1 MRQRN
6 AAVALACLLCAIS
19 AAAQTPSLAPE
30 PLWLVARWDGRE
42 TAPGLWLRLDG
53 MLADGAIHAAPV
65 RTIPEGLEIRAQAGR
80 LALSSDLARAWGMA
94 PGAPLLVA
102 VTLPDAAA
110 ASAAHGED
118 ARLAESAAEAD
129 AAAATAATDD
139 IAAHMARVEGLFA
152 EMSQAAGAPEAADPV
167 PEAPAILGR
176 ERRGGLV
183 PMGWDGDFGAEI
195 APW

>member
-6 AAVALACLLCAIS
+6 VAVALACLLAVS
-19 AAAQTPSLAPE
+19 ANAQTPSLPPE

-53 MLADGAIHAAPV
+53 RLADAAIHAAPV

-80 LALSSDLARAWGMA
+80 LQLSSDLARAWGMA

-102 VTLPDAAA
+102 VTLPDAGAA
-110 ASAAHGED
+110 LAARGED
-118 ARLAESAAEAD
+118 ARLAESAAERD
-129 AAAATAATDD
+129 AAAATAAADD

-152 EMSQAAGAPEAADPV
+152 EMAEAAGTAEAADPA
-167 PEAPAILGR
+167 PDAPAILGR

-183 PMGWDGDFGAEI
+183 PMGWDGDLDAEI
-195 APW
+195 ASW

>member
-1 MRQRN
+1 MRPR
-6 AAVALACLLCAIS
+6 AAPLALACLLCSVS
-19 AAAQTPSLAPE
+19 AAAQTPALAPE

-53 MLADGAIHAAPV
+53 ELADGAIHAAPV
-65 RTIPEGLEIRAQAGR
+65 RTIPAGLEIRAEAGR

-102 VTLPDAAA
+102 VTLPDVG
-110 ASAAHGED
+110 ASAAYGED
-118 ARLAESAAEAD
+118 ARLAESAADGD
-129 AAAATAATDD
+129 AAAAGAAADD
-139 IAAHMARVEGLFA
+139 IAAHIARVEGLFA
-152 EMSQAAGAPEAADPV
+152 EMAQAAGAAEAGDPDTQT
-167 PEAPAILGR
+167 PAILGR

-183 PMGWDGDFGAEI
+183 PMGWDGEDVGEA

>member
-1 MRQRN
+1 MRPR
-6 AAVALACLLCAIS
+6 AAALVLACLLCAVS
-19 AAAQTPSLAPE
+19 AAAQTPPLPPE

-42 TAPGLWLRLDG
+42 TAPGLWLRIDG
-53 MLADGAIHAAPV
+53 NLADGAIHAAPV
-65 RTIPEGLEIRAQAGR
+65 RTISEGLEIRAQAGR

-102 VTLPDAAA
+102 VTLPDAGA
-110 ASAAHGED
+110 ASAARGED
-118 ARLAESAAEAD
+118 ARLGESAAAGD
-129 AAAATAATDD
+129 AVAATAAADD

-152 EMSQAAGAPEAADPV
+152 EMAQAAGAAEADDPA

-183 PMGWDGDFGAEI
+183 PMGWDGEASDEA

>member
-1 MRQRN
+1 MRPR
-6 AAVALACLLCAIS
+6 AAALALACLIAAS
-19 AAAQTPSLAPE
+19 AALAQTPPLPPE

-53 MLADGAIHAAPV
+53 QRADGAIHAAPV
-65 RTIPEGLEIRAQAGR
+65 RTIPEGLEIRAEAGR
-80 LALSSDLARAWGMA
+80 LQLSSDLARAWGMA

-102 VTLPDAAA
+102 VTLPDAGA
-110 ASAAHGED
+110 ASAARGED

-129 AAAATAATDD
+129 AASAGAAADD

-152 EMSQAAGAPEAADPV
+152 EMAQTVGASEAGDPDTQT
-167 PEAPAILGR
+167 PAILGR

-183 PMGWDGDFGAEI
+183 PMGWDGAAGGELG
-195 APW
+195 PW

>member
-1 MRQRN
+1 MRPPHSGL
-6 AAVALACLLCAIS
+6 ALACLL
-19 AAAQTPSLAPE
+19 AADGALAQPPLPPE

-53 MLADGAIHAAPV
+53 QLADGAIHAAPV

-102 VTLPDAAA
+102 VTLPDTGA
-110 ASAAHGED
+110 ASAARGED
-118 ARLAESAAEAD
+118 ARLAESAAEGDAMAAD
-129 AAAATAATDD
+129 AAADD

-152 EMSQAAGAPEAADPV
+152 EMAQSAWTAEAGDPDTQ
-167 PEAPAILGR
+167 PSAILGR

-183 PMGWDGDFGAEI
+183 PMGWDGEDGDEA

>member
-1 MRQRN
+1 MRPR
-6 AAVALACLLCAIS
+6 AAALALACLLAAS
-19 AAAQTPSLAPE
+19 AALAQAPLLPPE
-30 PLWLVARWDGRE
+30 PLWLVVRWDGRE

-53 MLADGAIHAAPV
+53 QLADGAIHAAPV
-65 RTIPEGLEIRAQAGR
+65 RTIPEGLEISAEAGR

-102 VTLPDAAA
+102 VTLPDAGA
-110 ASAAHGED
+110 ASAARGQD
-118 ARLAESAAEAD
+118 ARFAESAAAED
-129 AAAATAATDD
+129 AAAAGAAADD

-152 EMSQAAGAPEAADPV
+152 EMAQAAGALEAGDADTQT
-167 PEAPAILGR
+167 PAILGR

-183 PMGWDGDFGAEI
+183 PMGWDDAASNEA

>member
-1 MRQRN
+1 MRRPHSGF
-6 AAVALACLLCAIS
+6 AFACLL
-19 AAAQTPSLAPE
+19 AAGAAPAQTPPLPPE

-53 MLADGAIHAAPV
+53 QLADGAIHAAPV
-65 RTIPEGLEIRAQAGR
+65 RTIPEGLEIRAEAGR

-102 VTLPDAAA
+102 VTLPDAGA
-110 ASAAHGED
+110 ASTAYGED
-118 ARLAESAAEAD
+118 ARLAESATADDAELAV
-129 AAAATAATDD
+129 AAADD

-152 EMSQAAGAPEAADPV
+152 EMAQATGASEAAGPV

-183 PMGWDGDFGAEI
+183 PMGWDGEDGGEA

>member
-1 MRQRN
+1 MRPPHSGL
-6 AAVALACLLCAIS
+6 ALACLLAAS
-19 AAAQTPSLAPE
+19 AALAQTPPLPPE

-53 MLADGAIHAAPV
+53 RLADGAIHAAPV
-65 RTIPEGLEIRAQAGR
+65 RAIPEGLEIRAQAGR

-102 VTLPDAAA
+102 VTLPDTGA
-110 ASAAHGED
+110 ASAYGED
-118 ARLAESAAEAD
+118 ARLAESAAAGD
-129 AAAATAATDD
+129 AAAATAAAND

-152 EMSQAAGAPEAADPV
+152 EMAQAAGAAEADDPA

-183 PMGWDGDFGAEI
+183 PMGWDGEDGGEA

>member
-1 MRQRN
+1 MRPR
-6 AAVALACLLCAIS
+6 AAALALACLLVAGG
-19 AAAQTPSLAPE
+19 AVAQTPPLAPE

-53 MLADGAIHAAPV
+53 QLADGAIHAAPV

-80 LALSSDLARAWGMA
+80 LQLSSDLARAWGMA

-102 VTLPDAAA
+102 VTLPDAGAA
-110 ASAAHGED
+110 WAALGED
-118 ARLAESAAEAD
+118 ARHAESAAAED
-129 AAAATAATDD
+129 AASAGAAADD

-152 EMSQAAGAPEAADPV
+152 EMAQAARAAEADDPD
-167 PEAPAILGR
+167 AQNPAILGR
-176 ERRGGLV
+176 ERRGDLV
-183 PMGWDGDFGAEI
+183 PMVWNGEDVGEA

>member
-1 MRQRN
+1 MRPRAAALALVCLL
-6 AAVALACLLCAIS
+6 AAV
-19 AAAQTPSLAPE
+19 AAAQTPPLPPD

-53 MLADGAIHAAPV
+53 QLADGAIHAAPV
-65 RTIPEGLEIRAQAGR
+65 RAIPEGLEIRAQAGR
-80 LALSSDLARAWGMA
+80 LQLSSDLARAWGMA

-102 VTLPDAAA
+102 VTLPDAGA
-110 ASAAHGED
+110 ASVAHEED
-118 ARLAESAAEAD
+118 ARLAESAAAGD
-129 AAAATAATDD
+129 AAAATAAADD

-152 EMSQAAGAPEAADPV
+152 EMAQAAGASEAGDPDTQT
-167 PEAPAILGR
+167 PAILGR

-183 PMGWDGDFGAEI
+183 PMVWDGEAGEEA

>member
-1 MRQRN
+1 MRPPHSGL
-6 AAVALACLLCAIS
+6 ALACLLAAS
-19 AAAQTPSLAPE
+19 AAVAQTPPLAPE

-53 MLADGAIHAAPV
+53 QRADGAIHAAPV

-102 VTLPDAAA
+102 VTLPDAGA
-110 ASAAHGED
+110 ASVARGED
-118 ARLAESAAEAD
+118 ARLVEGAAAGD
-129 AAAATAATDD
+129 AASAGAAADD

-152 EMSQAAGAPEAADPV
+152 EMAQAAGAAEAGDPDTQT
-167 PEAPAILGR
+167 PAILGR

-183 PMGWDGDFGAEI
+183 PMGWDGEAGGEA